1 MTRHGIAGRSGH
13 GVPRPWKSA
22 ASAAGAGQ
30 SIRGL
35 ARLSEPFV
43 PQGLFSTTVPR
54 VVRRLP
60 GEIRE
65 ADTPRLD
72 GSIPGAEH
80 PNHDAMQEE
89 PSPMPSSSLFDLSG
103 KVAIVTGGSRG
114 IGRAICE
121 RMAEHGAKVVVSSR
135 KLDACQAVV
144 DAIKTK
150 GGEAVA
156 VACNIGRKEE
166 LQRLADDTI
175 GRWGGVD
182 ILVCNAAINPHFGPA
197 MTMPDEI
204 FDKMM
209 ATNVKSNLWL
219 SHMCIPSMEQRG
231 GGAIV
236 IISSIGGYRGS
247 VKLGAYAIT
256 KAADLQLA
264 RNLAVEWGPKNI
276 RVNCIAPGLIRT
288 DFARALW
295 EDPVNYR
302 KRTRD
307 TPLQRIGEPDEI
319 AGAAVFLAS
328 PAGSFT
334 TGQSI
339 VIDGGVLAGAPAV
352 AEE

>member
-1 MTRHGIAGRSGH
+1 
-13 GVPRPWKSA
+13 
-22 ASAAGAGQ
+22 
-30 SIRGL
+30 
-35 ARLSEPFV
+35 
-43 PQGLFSTTVPR
+43 
-54 VVRRLP
+54 
-60 GEIRE
+60 
-65 ADTPRLD
+65 
-72 GSIPGAEH
+72 
-80 PNHDAMQEE
+80 
-89 PSPMPSSSLFDLSG
+89 MPSQTLFDLTG
-103 KVAIVTGGSRG
+103 KAAIVTGGSRG
-114 IGRAICE
+114 IGRAIAE
-121 RMAEHGAKVVVSSR
+121 RLAEHGARVVVSSR
-135 KLDACQAVV
+135 KLEDCQQGV
-144 DAIKTK
+144 DGITAK

-156 VACNIGRKEE
+156 MACNIGRKPE
-166 LQRLADDTI
+166 LQAMVDETI
-175 GRWGGVD
+175 SRWGGVD
-182 ILVCNAAINPHFGPA
+182 ILICNAAINPHFGPA
-197 MTMPDEI
+197 MTMADEV

-209 ATNVKSNLWL
+209 ATNVKANLWL
-219 SHMCIPSMEQRG
+219 SHMCIPSMEARG

-236 IISSIGGYRGS
+236 IISSIGGYKGS

-276 RVNCIAPGLIRT
+276 RVNCIAPGLVRT

-328 PAGSFT
+328 PAGSFM

-339 VIDGGVLAGAPAV
+339 VIDGGVLAGAPAT